1 MTEML
6 MLAWVVMLCGF
17 MGRNEHSER
26 TNCLALKMET
36 VCSSKMLVSTYK
48 STRYYTPEYRQ
59 DSTFLP
65 YTTKPLKPEELHL
78 QNDNLLEYCT
88 QQASQKYT
96 DRSELRIA
104 SIITG
109 TYL

>member
-1 MTEML
+1 VAEFVLMVTYFLFWKSHFPHTTCQNGTYVRCVVQMTEKML

-48 STRYYTPEYRQ
+48 STRYYKPEYRQ

-65 YTTKPLKPEELHL
+65 YKTKPL
-78 QNDNLLEYCT
+78 
-88 QQASQKYT
+88 
-96 DRSELRIA
+96 
-104 SIITG
+104 
-109 TYL
+109 